1 MQQQPQSK
9 PPKQGLKRR
18 MRLLQIIVVL
28 FLSWAGYTYYSQSQQ
43 LADKQRELADLQRQA
58 TKVQEEKKQLELQ
71 TKRMNDKEYIG
82 ELARKN
88 FFLSK
93 EGEVIFLTPDEQKKK
108 Q

>member
-1 MQQQPQSK
+1 M
-9 PPKQGLKRR
+9 
-18 MRLLQIIVVL
+18 QIIVVL

-43 LADKQRELADLQRQA
+43 LADKQRELTDLQRQV
-58 TKVQEEKKQLELQ
+58 TKVQEEQKQLELQ
-71 TKRMNDKEYIG
+71 VKRMNDKEYIG

-93 EGEVIFLTPDEQKKK
+93 EGEIIFLTPDEEKKN

>member
-1 MQQQPQSK
+1 MEKQPQSK
-9 PPKQGLKRR
+9 SPNYGRKRR

-43 LADKQRELADLQRQA
+43 LAEKQRELADLQRQV
-58 TKVQEEKKQLELQ
+58 TKVQDEKKGLELQ
-71 TKRMNDKEYIG
+71 VKRMNDKEYIG

-93 EGEVIFLTPDEQKKK
+93 QGEIIFLTPDDEKKK

>member
-1 MQQQPQSK
+1 MQQQPQSR
-9 PPKQGLKRR
+9 PSSYGRKRR

-28 FLSWAGYTYYSQSQQ
+28 FLSWAGYTYYSQSEQ
-43 LADKQRELADLQRQA
+43 LASKQSELVNLQREV
-58 TKVQEEKKQLELQ
+58 TKVEEDKKQLELQ
-71 TKRMNDKEYIG
+71 VKRMNDQEYIS

-93 EGEVIFLTPDEQKKK
+93 EGEIIFLTPDENKKK

>member
-1 MQQQPQSK
+1 MQQPQST
-9 PPKQGLKRR
+9 PPNYGRKRR

-43 LADKQRELADLQRQA
+43 LAEKQRELADLQSQM
-58 TKVQEEKKQLELQ
+58 TKAQEEKKGLELKV
-71 TKRMNDKEYIG
+71 KRLNDKEYIS
-82 ELARKN
+82 ELAREK

-93 EGEVIFLTPDEQKKK
+93 EGEIIFITPDENKKT